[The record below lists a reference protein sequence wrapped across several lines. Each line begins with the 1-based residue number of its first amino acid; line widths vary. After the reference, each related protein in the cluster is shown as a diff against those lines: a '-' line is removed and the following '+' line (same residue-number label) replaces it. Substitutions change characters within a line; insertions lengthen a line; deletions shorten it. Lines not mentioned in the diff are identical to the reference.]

1 MRPKEVVLQWII
13 AFNNKDIRA
22 LSKLFDESCTDHQ
35 VTNEP
40 ITGKET
46 PCKYLKMNLKR
57 LKWFEYYYIIFFT
70 IML

>member
-13 AFNNKDIRA
+13 AFNNKDIQA

-40 ITGKET
+40 ITG
-46 PCKYLKMNLKR
+46 
-57 LKWFEYYYIIFFT
+57 
-70 IML
+70 